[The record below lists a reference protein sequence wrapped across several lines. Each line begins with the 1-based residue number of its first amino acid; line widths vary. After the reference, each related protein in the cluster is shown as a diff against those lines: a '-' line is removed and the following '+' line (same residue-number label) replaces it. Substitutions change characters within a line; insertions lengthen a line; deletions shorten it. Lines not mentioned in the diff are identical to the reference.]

1 MDLPLR
7 YVWEHLRP
15 ICQFILLFQL
25 TLSSLPAYLGK
36 QCLASSTG
44 YMILVTD
51 ISNLYRD
58 LEGYAHDV
66 CVCISVCTCVHAHTY
81 IHNAAC
87 VNAYSYPEPGTKT
100 TCF

>member
-66 CVCISVCTCVHAHTY
+66 CVCLCMYMCACAHIYTQ
-81 IHNAAC
+81 C
-87 VNAYSYPEPGTKT
+87 CLCECLFVS
-100 TCF
+100 